1 MPNGGRHP
9 SARTGRSTNTPGG
22 NSSDNYNPPIDWNV
36 KSLTSRNY
44 VSAGTNVSAGTTLNT
59 NYFQVG
65 ANDYNGEG
73 ASNRLILPVVD
84 LSSSYE
90 WYNNPRLGE
99 IFFESS
105 GNKIWIG
112 DLSGARDDTSSSVKW
127 AHVSLTSSFNQ
138 S

>member
-44 VSAGTNVSAGTTLNT
+44 VSAGTNVSAGTTLKANH
-59 NYFQVG
+59 FQVG
-65 ANDYNGEG
+65 ADDGDG
-73 ASNRLILPVVD
+73 KRTSNRLILPVVD
-84 LSSSYE
+84 VSSSYE
-90 WYNNPRLGE
+90 WHDNPKLGE

-112 DLSGARDDTSSSVKW
+112 DLSGVRGDTDSIEW
-127 AHVSLTSSFNQ
+127 ANVPLTDSFDQ

>member
-1 MPNGGRHP
+1 MLNLLHL
-9 SARTGRSTNTPGG
+9 N
-22 NSSDNYNPPIDWNV
+22 
-36 KSLTSRNY
+36 
-44 VSAGTNVSAGTTLNT
+44 NVSAGTTLKANH
-59 NYFQVG
+59 FQVG
-65 ANDYNGEG
+65 ADYTGGMG

-90 WYNNPRLGE
+90 WYDNPRLGE

-112 DLSGARDDTSSSVKW
+112 DLSGDRADTSSSVKW
-127 AHVSLTSSFNQ
+127 ANVPLTGFFDQ